1 MSDAVRRSRVLELF
15 GVPTRTTAQADWG
28 GLAQRQQCPYLG
40 RKCIKV
46 RKSQPGI
53 SIGTC
58 SVEYGQYDPGV
69 IICPFRMLERRQVFI
84 DCLQLL
90 TVHEPGNEL
99 HIVPEISVPGGSVD
113 YFLVS
118 ARSGRARDFAGVEL
132 QTLDSTGTLWPERQR
147 FLHEKGLRVNRK
159 DIDSRKGFGMNW
171 KMSAKTVL
179 VQLHH
184 KIETFQHLNKHLV
197 LVVQDC
203 FLACM
208 KGQFAFGHVAG
219 VRVGDPLHLHAYA
232 LSGSA
237 DGFRIDLKE
246 RLSTDKAGIARCLG
260 FQESP
265 RVEFRELAAQI
276 EAKMCEQTRFELGSS
291 EAAPATRYA
300 TTHRQRHN

>member
-1 MSDAVRRSRVLELF
+1 
-15 GVPTRTTAQADWG
+15 
-28 GLAQRQQCPYLG
+28 
-40 RKCIKV
+40 
-46 RKSQPGI
+46 
-53 SIGTC
+53 
-58 SVEYGQYDPGV
+58 
-69 IICPFRMLERRQVFI
+69 MLERRQVFI

-118 ARSGRARDFAGVEL
+118 ARSGRVRDFAGVEL
-132 QTLDSTGTLWPERQR
+132 QTLDSTGTLWPERRR

-203 FLACM
+203 FLAYM
-208 KGQFAFGHVAG
+208 KGQFAFGHVEG
-219 VRVGDPLHLHAYA
+219 VRVGDPRHLHAYA
-232 LSGSA
+232 VHGGA

-246 RLSTDKAGIARCLG
+246 RLSTDKVGIARCLG

-265 RVEFRELAAQI
+265 RVESRELVAQI
-276 EAKMCEQTRFELGSS
+276 EAKMSDQTRFELGSS
-291 EAAPATRYA
+291 GAAPATRNP
-300 TTHRQRHN
+300 TTHRQHHN